1 MAALVEELVLH
12 LLYVDL
18 QPYSKVGKGV
28 TKKCLPLQTASPS
41 CGCRSQKV
49 PKLAKMATKL
59 AKTMANMATKL
70 AKMATKLAEM
80 MRPPCHFDPGTKNVV
95 LVYGKKRGRDPP

>member
-41 CGCRSQKV
+41 CGCRNQKA

-70 AKMATKLAEM
+70 AKMATKLAKM
-80 MRPPCHFDPGTKNVV
+80 MAPLCQFDSGTKRVV
-95 LVYGKKRGRDPP
+95 LV